1 MGGNPG
7 FYVPLHQ
14 FVKIALGAF
23 QIFSQVLPA
32 PCVFLF
38 EVKII
43 ENVVLTGS
51 AVSCGYGSLQCAKH
65 FSLSIGL
72 LLTHLV
78 SCNCRIEARFKGGV
92 SHMIGSI
99 GIEQKREKDV
109 THYVTVLQNG
119 ML

>member
-32 PCVFLF
+32 SGVFLF

-43 ENVVLTGS
+43 ENVVPTGS
-51 AVSCGYGSLQCAKH
+51 TVSCGYGSLQCAKH

-72 LLTHLV
+72 LLAHLV
-78 SCNCRIEARFKGGV
+78 SCNCGIEARFKGGV

-99 GIEQKREKDV
+99 ALNRKGKRMSH
-109 THYVTVLQNG
+109 T
-119 ML
+119 M